1 MDKHF
6 IRLARLAA
14 DITEDK
20 ENIFNFITSGDD
32 PNKVLFYYERLLIK
46 GDTMAEI
53 HEKMKDNIFN
63 YDGQYTLAFCDLT
76 GAMSGELMK
85 AIGFR
90 NPKIIDLLKIEIKKA
105 QIGSIIFIQNYI
117 FVVVRKHYANKVT
130 AATIAPMIAHIAAMT
145 ANLKLKVFSG
155 DFPQFKDEIN
165 KLPNITWY
173 SKCDWPWSN

>member
-1 MDKHF
+1 MK
-6 IRLARLAA
+6 
-14 DITEDK
+14 
-20 ENIFNFITSGDD
+20 
-32 PNKVLFYYERLLIK
+32 
-46 GDTMAEI
+46 
-53 HEKMKDNIFN
+53 KMKDNIFN

-155 DFPQFKDEIN
+155 DFPQFKDE
-165 KLPNITWY
+165 
-173 SKCDWPWSN
+173 D